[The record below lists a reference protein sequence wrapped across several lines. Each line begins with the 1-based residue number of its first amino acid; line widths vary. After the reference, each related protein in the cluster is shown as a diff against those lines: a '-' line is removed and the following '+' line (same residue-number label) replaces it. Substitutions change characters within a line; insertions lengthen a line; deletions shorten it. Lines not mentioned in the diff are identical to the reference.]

1 MNYFSHTRPNGSSCF
16 SLYDEAGLDYRAAG
30 ENIAAGYYGASAVV
44 DGWMNS
50 TGHRANILSESYDYL
65 ATGYATGGSLR
76 YELLPE
82 FSWRLVN
89 NKKERGNSG
98 WNSPLR
104 YKMRKIRTIIGT
116 VLCAMVLALGNRMP
130 VMAEEV
136 VSEELKAA
144 DTLNLTVSYP
154 SDIKC
159 GEEVTFK
166 LLATGGSGTYK
177 YRIASL
183 TDAQQ
188 NFVYDISYGSNSVYG
203 DSDEF
208 KFTFYASGTY
218 YIRFGVM
225 DMGSTPYQTKTTG
238 LLEYPIVINDPNYPS
253 VEELV
258 ANVAGECEKSC
269 STDFDKAV
277 WLHDWILDHA
287 DYDYTYSYCA
297 AEGVLA
303 RGKGTCESYRAYV
316 MLLNK
321 VGIPTGRIAGNGHV
335 WTAAQ
340 LDGKWYQIDST
351 WDDMGASYKGT
362 FYEHL
367 YFGLN
372 DDIMKLVHSDHT
384 QPVAGYE
391 CNSLEENYFIKT
403 GEIHQWSDPFAEKI
417 RQKIA
422 AGETS
427 FTLPVNSDLPES
439 VANVIYRLVAY
450 ELSSESWTNATL
462 SASYDNQKLTCS
474 VTVKHR
480 KTTAETMETAEAAD
494 RMTVTMAEIQAEAAD
509 RMTVTMAETQ
519 ARTTETAATR
529 ERR

>member
-1 MNYFSHTRPNGSSCF
+1 
-16 SLYDEAGLDYRAAG
+16 
-30 ENIAAGYYGASAVV
+30 
-44 DGWMNS
+44 
-50 TGHRANILSESYDYL
+50 
-65 ATGYATGGSLR
+65 
-76 YELLPE
+76 
-82 FSWRLVN
+82 
-89 NKKERGNSG
+89 
-98 WNSPLR
+98 
-104 YKMRKIRTIIGT
+104 
-116 VLCAMVLALGNRMP
+116 MVLALGNRMP

-225 DMGSTPYQTKTTG
+225 DMGSMPYQTKTTG
-238 LLEYPIVINDPNYPS
+238 LLEYPIVIDDPDYPS

-303 RGKGTCESYRAYV
+303 RGKGTCESYHRAYV

-384 QPVAGYE
+384 QPVEGYE

-450 ELSSESWTNATL
+450 ELSSENWTNATL

-474 VTVKHR
+474 VTVKTPENNGGDNGNSGGSGSNDGNNGGNTGGGSGSNDSNNGGNTGTDNGNSGNTG
-480 KTTAETMETAEAAD
+480 TTLTGKQRFASLLYENALGRSAAQSELDYWAQELTNGRTGAEVAYGFLFSEEF
-494 RMTVTMAEIQAEAAD
+494 QNHN
-509 RMTVTMAETQ
+509 
-519 ARTTETAATR
+519 
-529 ERR
+529 